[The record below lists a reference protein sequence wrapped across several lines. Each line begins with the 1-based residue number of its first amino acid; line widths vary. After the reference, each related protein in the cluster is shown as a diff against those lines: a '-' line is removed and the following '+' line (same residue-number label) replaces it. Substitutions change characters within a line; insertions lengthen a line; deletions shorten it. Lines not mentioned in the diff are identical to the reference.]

1 MTVETVT
8 RSKRYDMADQIAR
21 AARARGLDQV
31 YASGIHLPEYGVRNY
46 YSIPI
51 CRARTLDGEV
61 RIYGRTYVTI
71 RWNRNAPVVC
81 RSIEEALALLD
92 TL

>member
-1 MTVETVT
+1 MAVETVT
-8 RSKRYDMADQIAR
+8 RSKRYDMAEQIAF
-21 AARARGLDQV
+21 AVRARGLDQV

-46 YSIPI
+46 YSVPI

-61 RIYGRTYVTI
+61 RVYGRTYITL
-71 RWNRNAPVVC
+71 RWNNNIPAVC
-81 RSIEEALALLD
+81 HSLEEALALLG